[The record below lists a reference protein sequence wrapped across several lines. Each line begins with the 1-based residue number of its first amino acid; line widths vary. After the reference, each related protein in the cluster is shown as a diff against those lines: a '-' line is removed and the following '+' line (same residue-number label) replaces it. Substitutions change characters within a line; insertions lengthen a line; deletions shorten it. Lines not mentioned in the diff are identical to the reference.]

1 MVSEDEDDGKNKVK
15 EEPRQPKVESKTLN
29 GKFKSSPE
37 KPSAKS
43 TASSKNANGKTKQ
56 ASLMSFFQKK

>member
-1 MVSEDEDDGKNKVK
+1 MVSEDEDDEKCKVK
-15 EEPRQPKVESKTLN
+15 EEPKQPKTIN
-29 GKFKSSPE
+29 GKSKSSPPE

-43 TASSKNANGKTKQ
+43 TASKNASGKTKQ

>member
-1 MVSEDEDDGKNKVK
+1 MVKD
-15 EEPRQPKVESKTLN
+15 EPRKPKVESKTSN
-29 GKFKSSPE
+29 GLSKSSPE

-43 TASSKNANGKTKQ
+43 TASKNASGKTKQ